1 MKRST
6 LFLLSSTMFLLGTIT
21 GFLLAP
27 IKEGLSIGSN
37 NGNSYGGASACKCD
51 ESCDTGEYGDE
62 EDIPF

>member
-1 MKRST
+1 MKKST

-27 IKEGLSIGSN
+27 VKKGFSIGCH
-37 NGNSYGGASACKCD
+37 NGNSYGSASADKCGED
-51 ESCDTGEYGDE
+51 CNIGEYGDE